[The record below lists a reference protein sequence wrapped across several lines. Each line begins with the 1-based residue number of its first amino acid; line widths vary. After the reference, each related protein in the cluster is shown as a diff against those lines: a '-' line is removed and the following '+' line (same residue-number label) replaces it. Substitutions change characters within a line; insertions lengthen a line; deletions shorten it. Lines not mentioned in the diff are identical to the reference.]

1 MEFLASALGGGCAP
15 WPWAALHALPDSNEK
30 LPLAKIIIGATR
42 SVADQQ
48 ADHADDGQDGAPAEP
63 AAGTPDHDWPCDW
76 YSMPLTCQF
85 VPPPVTV
92 TA

>member
-1 MEFLASALGGGCAP
+1 MEFLASALGGGWAP
-15 WPWAALHALPDSNEK
+15 VPCAALHALPDSNEK

-42 SVADQQ
+42 SVPDQQ

-63 AAGTPDHDWPCDW
+63 ARRNARSRLARDW